1 MPYRLI
7 FRLLALTLALC
18 SATASSNA
26 QSQGC
31 ISGGDWFVGGQP
43 PGAFDCVYAF
53 NLLVTCLI
61 PNGNCPP
68 PAAAQE
74 THCGA
79 SCSAAGKPIDL
90 ATGNT
95 YIEEV
100 DIRLPGLSGGLKLV
114 RTWNSEWPS
123 TQNAVRLDCLDQTGA
138 QRSRTG
144 ALSAATT
151 TLSTLVAMGVSGP
164 SDTTAPIV
172 TEHHSI
178 LCAPAN
184 ASATLTLGT
193 ANWTLT
199 FKNGEQRLFDLTTG
213 NLVAIVDRNGNTI
226 SVSYDAAGRLST
238 VTDAVG
244 RHLYLSYIGNGFLV
258 TGVTSDVGVSPFLF
272 YSYDTLGR
280 LIQVTEP
287 DLSTISFQYDS
298 NSFIAVVLDSQGK
311 VLESHTYDS
320 SGRGLTSSRANGV
333 DLVTASYPSQ

>member
-123 TQNAVRLDCLDQTGA
+123 TQNTVQAGLFGPNWRSTFEERVSLGSDNYVKYARSDGSFWSFGYNGA
-138 QRSRTG
+138 NSNG
-144 ALSAATT
+144 ASLYI
-151 TLSTLVAMGVSGP
+151 VA
-164 SDTTAPIV
+164 
-172 TEHHSI
+172 
-178 LCAPAN
+178 APAN

-258 TGVTSDVGVSPFLF
+258 TGVTSDVGVSLS